1 MEILN
6 NIFRIILYIL
16 VGIMLFGIAIVMLP
30 WFLIVSSLENDK
42 N

>member
-16 VGIMLFGIAIVMLP
+16 VGIMICGIAIVMLP
-30 WFLIVSSLENDK
+30 WFLIVSSLEVK
-42 N
+42 K